1 MLALR
6 TSAVAGRFLF
16 ARVGAH
22 AGGFAVFGSAG
33 AGNPGCAQV
42 LSASRRTPSRKS
54 LPSERQFFAMAENC
68 SRCHLMVTR
77 EPISKERLTRTHAP
91 ECDVS
96 SIVAATRL
104 RVPLASSQKT
114 SATAHITVLGSN
126 SRTSMSSVSAEGRTS
141 LVALRQP
148 DADLKLGARDVRN
161 LTCVRRTGASGR

>member
-6 TSAVAGRFLF
+6 TSKVAGRFLF
-16 ARVGAH
+16 ARVGAL
-22 AGGFAVFGSAG
+22 AGGFAVFGLAG

-42 LSASRRTPSRKS
+42 LSASRRTPTRKS

-77 EPISKERLTRTHAP
+77 EPTSKERLTRTHAP
-91 ECDVS
+91 ERDVS
-96 SIVAATRL
+96 SIVAVTRL
-104 RVPLASSQKT
+104 CVPLASSQKT

-141 LVALRQP
+141 LV
-148 DADLKLGARDVRN
+148 GAKAARCG
-161 LTCVRRTGASGR
+161 LEVRREM